1 MFRSLFLFD
10 VTFWLYL
17 AAVVLYFS
25 YLVASKKALRPAYAG
40 HPGSSGEDDAWAQP
54 LGQLATWVTFFG
66 LLVNGLALGTRAYER
81 MQLSGTFA
89 PWSNQF
95 EAMSY
100 VSFAIIAGYLFLE
113 LKYGIKAIGAF
124 VVSVGFIAMGAASL
138 LPYRYQVAEP
148 LVPALNSYWIYIHV
162 SITLTSY
169 AAFAMAGGPRRMYPP
184 NEGAERRGG
193 RGTRYRKVPSLAE

>member
-17 AAVVLYFS
+17 AAAVLYFG

-40 HPGSSGEDDAWAQP
+40 HPVSSEEEDGWAQP

-66 LLVNGLALGTRAYER
+66 LVVNGLALATRAYER

-100 VSFAIIAGYLFLE
+100 VSFAIIAGYLVME
-113 LKYGIKAIGAF
+113 LKYKIKSIGVF
-124 VVSVGFIAMGAASL
+124 VVSIGFIAMGAASL
-138 LPYRYQVAEP
+138 LPYRYQTAEP
-148 LVPALNSYWIYIHV
+148 LVPALNSSRI
-162 SITLTSY
+162 
-169 AAFAMAGGPRRMYPP
+169 
-184 NEGAERRGG
+184 
-193 RGTRYRKVPSLAE
+193 SLHLS

>member
-17 AAVVLYFS
+17 AAVGLYFS

-40 HPGSSGEDDAWAQP
+40 HPASSEEDDGWAQP

-66 LLVNGLALGTRAYER
+66 LIVNGVALGMRAYER

-100 VSFAIIAGYLFLE
+100 VSFAIIAKETYD
-113 LKYGIKAIGAF
+113 
-124 VVSVGFIAMGAASL
+124 IASNWL
-138 LPYRYQVAEP
+138 DQ
-148 LVPALNSYWIYIHV
+148 
-162 SITLTSY
+162 
-169 AAFAMAGGPRRMYPP
+169 
-184 NEGAERRGG
+184 
-193 RGTRYRKVPSLAE
+193 